1 MDLTGCS
8 AVVTGGASGLG
19 EAVSRSF
26 ADAGMKVALF
36 DLDADRGERVAAEI
50 GGVFCLVDVSDEASV
65 ERGFG
70 LARAAHGQ
78 ERVLVNCAGISI
90 VKRAASRSRATGEIK
105 RFPAGDFAQ
114 VIKVNLLGTFHAITA
129 SAAGMLTLAPLED
142 GERGVIVNTSSIAAL
157 EGEAGQA
164 AYSASKAGII
174 GMTLPL
180 ARDFQKEGIRVNT
193 ILPGSFDT
201 PLLSTAPPDIYQRLV
216 EAVPFPHRLGR
227 PREFASLVLEICRNS
242 YFNGEYIRLDG
253 GVRLGPK

>member
-1 MDLTGCS
+1 MDLTGKS

-19 EAVSRSF
+19 EAVARSLT
-26 ADAGMKVALF
+26 AAGMKVALF
-36 DLDADRGERVAAEI
+36 DLNAERGKALADQI
-50 GGVFCLVDVSDEASV
+50 GGTFCQVDVSDNASV
-65 ERGFG
+65 ERGFDE
-70 LARAAHGQ
+70 ARAAQGQ
-78 ERVLVNCAGISI
+78 ERVLVNCAGTSI
-90 VKRAASRSRATGEIK
+90 VKRAASRSRQTGEIR
-105 RFPAGDFAQ
+105 RFPSEEFEK
-114 VIKVNLLGTFHAITA
+114 VIRVNLLGSFNTIAA
-129 SAAGMLTLAPLED
+129 SAAGMLNLEPLED

-216 EAVPFPHRLGR
+216 DAVPFPHRLGK
-227 PREFASLVLEICRNS
+227 PSEFASLVLEMCRNT
-242 YFNGEYIRLDG
+242 YFNGESVRLDG
-253 GVRLGPK
+253 AVRL